1 MKRLQEYNK
10 KVIDR
15 SALKNFIDD
24 EGGSDV
30 ALIEA
35 TAKQVH
41 ELLAIDEIIAYWFS
55 DEQYTVSFMPRI
67 RKDINYSKDGNI
79 LAGVLTFSS
88 FACEGE
94 SVSTH
99 ITINFEFWK
108 GEGSF
113 EGWFINITM
122 EEI

>member
-24 EGGSDV
+24 EGGSGV

-41 ELLAIDEIIAYWFS
+41 ELLAIDEIIAYWYA

-67 RKDINYSKDGNI
+67 RKDINYNKDGS
-79 LAGVLTFSS
+79 LSAGVLTFSS
-88 FACEGE
+88 FAFEGE
-94 SVSTH
+94 NLGTH
-99 ITINFEFWK
+99 ITISFEFWK
-108 GEGSF
+108 LEGSG

>member
-24 EGGSDV
+24 EGGSGV

-41 ELLAIDEIIAYWFS
+41 ELLAIDEIIAYWYE
-55 DEQYTVSFMPRI
+55 DERYTVNFLPRV
-67 RKDINYSKDGNI
+67 RKDINYNKDGS
-79 LAGVLTFSS
+79 LSAGVVTFSS
-88 FACEGE
+88 FVFEGE
-94 SVSTH
+94 NLGSH
-99 ITINFEFWK
+99 ITIGFEFWK

-122 EEI
+122 QEI